1 MTDPT
6 FRKDLYRGAGLDYDQ
21 FRVSYPQSLIADLL
35 DRTGADGSGRMLDL
49 ACGTGQLAF
58 AVRGKFE
65 EIWAVDQEPDMITV
79 VRAKAEAAG
88 ATEIH
93 AQVAAAESVPVPVP
107 VPPGSV
113 DLVGIGNAFHRMP
126 RAAVAASALRWLRP
140 GGHLAIVVGGGPFFG
155 DAPWQQA
162 LQAFMQ
168 RWRRRAEEHSG
179 TGPAIPEGYEQA
191 QAARPEREVLREA
204 GFETLGSWRFPAEY
218 DWTLDALCGNL
229 FSTSGFTRNT
239 LGSLVPE
246 FERDLRAQM
255 SPYASDGRIRQELDF
270 RYDLARRPG

>member
-1 MTDPT
+1 MTDPA

-21 FRVSYPQSLIADLL
+21 FRVSYPQDLIADLL

-49 ACGTGQLAF
+49 ACGTGQLTF
-58 AVRGKFE
+58 AVRGKFA

-93 AQVAAAESVPVPVP
+93 AQVAAAESVPVP
-107 VPPGSV
+107 PGSV

-126 RAAVAASALRWLRP
+126 RDAVAGSALRWLRP
-140 GGHLAIVVGGGPFFG
+140 GGHLAVAMGGGPFFG

-162 LQAFMQ
+162 LREFMR

-179 TGPAIPEGYEQA
+179 TGPAIPEGHEQA
-191 QAARPEREVLREA
+191 QAARPDREVVREA
-204 GFETLGSWRFPAEY
+204 GFEPLGSWQFPAEY
-218 DWTLDALCGNL
+218 YWTLDALCGNL
-229 FSTSGFTRNT
+229 LSTSGFTRNT
-239 LGSLVPE
+239 LGRLVPE
-246 FERDLRAQM
+246 FEQDLRAQLN
-255 SPYASDGRIRQELDF
+255 PYASDGRIRQELVF